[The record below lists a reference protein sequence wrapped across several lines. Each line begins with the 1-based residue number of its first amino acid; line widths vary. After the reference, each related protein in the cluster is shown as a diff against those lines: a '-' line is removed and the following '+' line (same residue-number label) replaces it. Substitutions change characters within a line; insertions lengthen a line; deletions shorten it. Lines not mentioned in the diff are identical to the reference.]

1 MAINIIQK
9 KKSFPSREQFEA
21 RLKAMSFKHKS
32 GVNYTAWRFFAD
44 YLVIRTYDTYY
55 SIHTNGDIEHY
66 EVHSASY
73 DNVRYEMNNFEFIEH
88 IMNKK

>member
-1 MAINIIQK
+1 MAIEIIQK
-9 KKSFPSREQFEA
+9 KKSYPAREQFEA
-21 RLKAMSFKHKS
+21 RLLAIKFKRRETLK
-32 GVNYTAWRFFAD
+32 YTAWRLFAD